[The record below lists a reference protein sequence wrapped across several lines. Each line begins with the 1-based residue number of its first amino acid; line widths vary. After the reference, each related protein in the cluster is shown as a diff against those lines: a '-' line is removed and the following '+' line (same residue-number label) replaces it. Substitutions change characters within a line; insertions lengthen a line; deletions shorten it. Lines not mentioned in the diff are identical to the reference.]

1 MVNLQLT
8 DDEATTIA
16 VAIDFWQ
23 AELASQQKSSLS
35 EEEQATLAE
44 EIGSA
49 EWCWQKV
56 FTAQQ
61 EFRNSIADA
70 VGEGEAPQTIDPYDF
85 TGLEF

>member
-1 MVNLQLT
+1 MVNLILT

-16 VAIDFWQ
+16 VALDFWQ
-23 AELASQQKSSLS
+23 AELESQQKSSLS
-35 EEEQATLAE
+35 EEEETTLTE

-61 EFRNSIADA
+61 AFRNSIADA
-70 VGEGEAPQTIDPYDF
+70 VGEGQPSSSIDPYDLK
-85 TGLEF
+85 GLEY